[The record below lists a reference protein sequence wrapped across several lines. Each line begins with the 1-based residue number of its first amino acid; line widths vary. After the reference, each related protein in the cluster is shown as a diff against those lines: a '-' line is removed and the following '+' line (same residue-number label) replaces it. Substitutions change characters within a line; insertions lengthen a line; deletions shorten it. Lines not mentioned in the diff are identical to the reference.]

1 MVYLAHSLNGYYSNA
16 AASYYTEFLVI
27 LYCDRISELATNGI
41 VHLQATELG
50 PIWLGWRELGPLPYV
65 LKPQKN

>member
-1 MVYLAHSLNGYYSNA
+1 MVYLACILKVIYSNA

-41 VHLQATELG
+41 VHLQAKGLG

-65 LKPQKN
+65 LKLQKN